1 MKVKYVK
8 IKDVKGNDKNP
19 RYIRDENFRKLVR
32 SIEEFPQ
39 MMDIRPIVVNE
50 EMVALGGNMRL
61 RACKEAGMKEVPVI
75 MVEGLSEK
83 AQREFIIKDN
93 VGYGEWV
100 WEMLANE
107 WDVDE
112 LEEWGLDV
120 WAGQKE
126 KEGEE
131 EEKYIRDKRV
141 AIDIREEDYKEAL
154 GLVAFWKGRGRYVGG
169 MVMDFLKKE
178 KDNIGDNWI

>member
-8 IKDVKGNDKNP
+8 IKEVKGNDKNP

-50 EMVALGGNMRL
+50 DMVALGGNMRL
-61 RACKEAGMKEVPVI
+61 KACKEAGLKEVPVI
-75 MVEGLSEK
+75 IVEGLSEK
-83 AQREFIIKDN
+83 EQREFIIKDN
-93 VGYGEWV
+93 VGYGEWD

-107 WDVDE
+107 WDIDE
-112 LEEWGLDV
+112 LAEWGLEADR
-120 WAGQKE
+120 WGKE
-126 KEGEE
+126 DDEDQ
-131 EEKYIRDKRV
+131 EKYLREKRI

-154 GLVAFWKGRGRYVGG
+154 GLIAFWKGRGQYVGG
-169 MVMDFLKKE
+169 MVLDFLKKE
-178 KDNIGDNWI
+178 KDNIGDKWI